1 MPTID
6 PPSDQPPQLATPRRA
21 WRRWLAA
28 PLALA
33 AAVSSVV
40 FVDETELVI
49 VERLG
54 EIVAVYDQ
62 TAPPSSDRGL
72 HFKLPWPVS
81 VVRRFDCRQLLLD
94 PPAREMFTRDRKN
107 ITVSSFLAWKIADP
121 APATP
126 LTSRPVVTFFRR
138 LGDRATAE
146 SRLDAR
152 LRAALSAEIAR
163 SDLNQLLQVETSEQ
177 GPGDDSPLSD
187 VARRTHLALVAAMGS
202 ETLRESLGIDLID
215 LRIRRINL
223 PEGNRI
229 AVYERMRTERMRI
242 AERYRSAGGA
252 ERTRV
257 ESQAR
262 RQSEEL
268 LARAE
273 ADAERIRGEGEAE
286 ALTVLNQAHALDP
299 EFYEFQRTLSAYSRI
314 LNDQTTLVLSAGS
327 RMFRLLRE
335 GAPGMEPQPSSRAA
349 DALVIPETGRQSA
362 APGGAPP

>member
-1 MPTID
+1 MTNSITPADRT
-6 PPSDQPPQLATPRRA
+6 PGVLATGQA
-21 WRRWLAA
+21 FWRWPALA
-28 PLALA
+28 LVLA
-33 AAVSSVV
+33 AAASSVI

-54 EIVAVYDQ
+54 EIVTVYDQ
-62 TAPPSSDRGL
+62 SPPATSDRGL
-72 HFKLPWPVS
+72 HFKLPWPIS
-81 VVRRFDCRQLLLD
+81 TVRRFDRRQLLLD

-107 ITVSSFLAWKIADP
+107 ITVSSFISWKIAETP
-121 APATP
+121 PETP
-126 LTSRPVVTFFRR
+126 LANRPVVKFFRR

-163 SDLNQLLQVETSEQ
+163 SDLNQLLKVESSEQ
-177 GPGDDSPLSD
+177 GPGDDSPLSE
-187 VARRTHLALVAAMGS
+187 VARRTHLALVAATGG
-202 ETLRESLGIDLID
+202 ETLRDSLGIDLVD
-215 LRIRRINL
+215 LHIRRLNL

-242 AERYRSAGGA
+242 AERYRSAGSA
-252 ERTRV
+252 ERARI
-257 ESQAR
+257 ESEAK

-268 LARAE
+268 LSRAE

-286 ALTVLNQAHALDP
+286 ALAVLNQAHALDP

-314 LNDQTTLVLSAGS
+314 LNDQTTLVLSAGG

-335 GAPGMEPQPSSRAA
+335 GVGEREDATEGKPFDEFATPAAVRDDDLPDGGQP
-349 DALVIPETGRQSA
+349 
-362 APGGAPP
+362 